1 MTEIF
6 KRKYGNSAGK
16 LEDWIYQ
23 RSLTQFIPPRVGW
36 DSFQPSA
43 NRDHPPWSFEAISPF
58 LPPSLVS
65 TTPELPWSS
74 VARHL
79 LAAAATS
86 EHFSA
91 YHTLSPRSSSHSL
104 QWYSLTALSPL
115 SVATAAFG
123 WACDGTRVPPSPAAW
138 SQGKGPGAGRALWEA
153 FPLLLCFQG
162 IVQAA
167 HLFFWDISACSLQR
181 LIFSGWFQKQWE
193 MPMRSQCCKST
204 LKPSLDLEP
213 GLARS
218 AVKFSKGKRKK
229 AISHHRSSG
238 VFSMGTMMF
247 WLSSKN
253 FSNY

>member
-1 MTEIF
+1 MEIV
-6 KRKYGNSAGK
+6 
-16 LEDWIYQ
+16 Q
-23 RSLTQFIPPRVGW
+23 RSWEIWFTREAWHNSFPQGRVGIAGV
-36 DSFQPSA
+36 SPVSLLQIGTI
-43 NRDHPPWSFEAISPF
+43 HPGPWGPRLLSS
-58 LPPSLVS
+58 LPPCLPCLHHAGAPLEQCCQTSASCCYLWSTLCLPHTEPQEHLTLSLVTFINCS
-65 TTPELPWSS
+65 
-74 VARHL
+74 
-79 LAAAATS
+79 
-86 EHFSA
+86 FF
-91 YHTLSPRSSSHSL
+91 LSP
-104 QWYSLTALSPL
+104 WPL
-115 SVATAAFG
+115 LPVGGFVMAPGFLLPQQLGARG
-123 WACDGTRVPPSPAAW
+123 QDLG
-138 SQGKGPGAGRALWEA
+138 QGGQCEKP

-162 IVQAA
+162 VVQAA

-193 MPMRSQCCKST
+193 MLMWSQCCKST